1 MDETVLNIGHY
12 EVVLLGFPIWGQ
24 TVPPVLRAFMSEHDV
39 SGKVLV
45 LFSTHGGYGLGD
57 SLDVLTQHAPGA
69 HVLEVFVMAGEQERK
84 TMEKVIE
91 WLQHR
96 RA

>member
-1 MDETVLNIGHY
+1 MDS
-12 EVVLLGFPIWGQ
+12 PIWGQ
-24 TVPPVLRAFMSEHDV
+24 TVPPVIRAFMSEHDV

-45 LFSTHGGYGLGD
+45 PFITHGGYGLGV
-57 SLDVLTQHAPGA
+57 SPGVLTQHAPGA
-69 HVLEVFVMAGEQERK
+69 HVLEELVMAGEQERK
-84 TMEKVIE
+84 AMEKVSE